1 MVTLFRYKFMGES
14 FIDYASG
21 RGISNCVHQGFD
33 NLCAKLNLMVSLDHE
48 VWAASHGE
56 WELVT
61 PLARMAAEAGIEFAY
76 LFYEEA
82 TEEQEAQVLKFR
94 DPLSYSHY
102 CRTHK
107 GGFEGLRLTYT
118 YDERIFDEL
127 NFQYWNTGRINCQC
141 KLRRDDI
148 FFFAWGEYVQDLV
161 RGIKG
166 EIALYALNLI
176 NNDCLEVEV

>member
-14 FIDYASG
+14 FTDYASG

-33 NLCAKLNLMVSLDHE
+33 NLLAKLNLMSSLDHE

-56 WELVT
+56 WGLVT
-61 PLARMAAEAGIEFAY
+61 PLARRAAEAGIEFSY
-76 LFYEEA
+76 LFYQEGNAEYEA
-82 TEEQEAQVLKFR
+82 EVRKFS
-94 DPLSYSHY
+94 DPFSYSLY
-102 CRTHK
+102 SRTHE
-107 GGFEGLRLTYT
+107 GEFEGIRLTYT
-118 YDERIFDEL
+118 YGERSFDEL

-176 NNDCLEVEV
+176 NNDCLEVKV